1 MISMAWKGTARRG
14 EADRYVR
21 HLEQETFPQLAAI
34 PGFLGAS
41 ILRRQV
47 AAGVQF
53 LIVTEWE
60 SLEAIRRFAGDDPEV
75 AVVPDAVRSMMEL
88 DTRVEHWEVVTP
100 SGADPRAYRIQ
111 MRQEIR

>member
-1 MISMAWKGTARRG
+1 MISRTWKGTTRPE

-41 ILRRQV
+41 ILRRRA

-53 LIVTEWE
+53 LILTEWE
-60 SLEAIRRFAGDDPEV
+60 SLDAIRRFAGDDPEV
-75 AVVPDAVRSMMEL
+75 AVVPDAVRSMMVEL
-88 DTRVEHWEVVTP
+88 DSRVEHWEVVTP
-100 SGADPRAYRIQ
+100 SGAGPRARPFSSV
-111 MRQEIR
+111 